1 MERSPPPFFKQ
12 GPSARARLA
21 FFALLALALLVVD
34 SRLKMLGEIRS
45 GIGTVLYPLQQAA
58 LVPRDMLRGGASYFV
73 EQRRLLDDNQAL
85 QIKNLE
91 ASSASQRVTQLA
103 AENAELRRLA
113 GLQSSQFAQS
123 LVSPVLYDTRDPFV
137 RRLVLGKGTQHGV
150 APGMPV
156 LDDVGVVG
164 QITRVFPFSSE
175 MNLIT
180 DKDQAV
186 PVQVVRNG
194 LRAITFGG
202 QQPGLLDI
210 RFLAANADIVEDDQ
224 LVTSGIDGVYPPG
237 LPVARVIKVERSGS
251 GGFARITC
259 QPLAG
264 VDRHRHLLILLAK
277 PVPKIAQPTPADST
291 PQNGQAKKSQE
302 RVAGSK
308 AQTGAVQ

>member
-1 MERSPPPFFKQ
+1 
-12 GPSARARLA
+12 LA
-21 FFALLALALLVVD
+21 FFSVLALALLLVD
-34 SRLKMLGEIRS
+34 SRLKMLVDVRA
-45 GIGTVLYPLQQAA
+45 GIGSVLYPLQQAA

-73 EQRRLLDDNQAL
+73 DQRKLLTDNETLQTKSLQAASAAQRLAL
-85 QIKNLE
+85 LE
-91 ASSASQRVTQLA
+91 

-113 GLQSSQFAQS
+113 GLRDQQFAQS
-123 LVSPVLYDTRDPFV
+123 MIASVLYDTRDPFV
-137 RRLVLGKGTQHGV
+137 RRLVLSKGSQHGV

-156 LDDVGVVG
+156 LDEVGIVG
-164 QITRVFPFSSE
+164 QVTRVFPFTSE

-202 QQPGLLDI
+202 QQPGQLDI
-210 RFLAANADIVEDDQ
+210 RFLAANADIVEGDQ

-237 LPVARVIKVERSGS
+237 LPVARVTKVERTGS

-264 VDRHRHLLILLAK
+264 VDKHRHLLVLLAK
-277 PVPKIAQPTPADST
+277 PQPKPAVAADAQP
-291 PQNGQAKKSQE
+291 AKPSD
-302 RVAGSK
+302 RVAARQGSARSSGNK
-308 AQTGAVQ
+308 AGQ